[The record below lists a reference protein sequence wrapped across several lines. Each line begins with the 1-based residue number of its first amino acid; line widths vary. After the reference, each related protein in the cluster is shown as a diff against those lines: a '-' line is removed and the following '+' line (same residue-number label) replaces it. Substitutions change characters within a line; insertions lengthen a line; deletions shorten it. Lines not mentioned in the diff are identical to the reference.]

1 MIVCIETHKQQLRF
15 SVRGVGDNIG
25 LEHLDFG
32 IIDLEYPESTQM
44 LGFLVVLSNI
54 LTVGAI
60 RVKLVSSLERVN
72 WKQAGLVIWSNKF
85 DSQYWIGTRNYG
97 FTLEPPVPQK
107 DCD

>member
-25 LEHLDFG
+25 GLKQIWHNRFG
-32 IIDLEYPESTQM
+32 VSRKYPD
-44 LGFLVVLSNI
+44 GFLVVLSNI